1 MPKNLGETIIVKI
14 QYLIESSNSLLQ
26 LQVSF
31 YPRVGTHSMVVAT
44 LDDLGLHTALG
55 GVTALAQ
62 LVLWVSSD
70 TTNSFLLDY
79 NEWES
84 TLHSLR

>member
-1 MPKNLGETIIVKI
+1 
-14 QYLIESSNSLLQ
+14 
-26 LQVSF
+26 
-31 YPRVGTHSMVVAT
+31 MVVAT